1 MYAKKSKEFTMSE
14 SEVTT
19 IRIAGVYRESIVD
32 GPGIRFTVFCQGCSH
47 NCEGCHNPETHDFKG
62 GYDCSI
68 DKIASEALKNPLLD
82 GVTFTG
88 GDPMF
93 QTEGFYKLAKK
104 LKEARSD
111 LNILIYTG
119 YTYEELL
126 EKSKEDEYT
135 EKLLA
140 LTDYLIDGRFV
151 LAERDLSLLFRGSRN
166 QRFIDM
172 NATRASGRIVLYEE

>member
-1 MYAKKSKEFTMSE
+1 MNE
-14 SEVTT
+14 SEAKT

-32 GPGIRFTVFCQGCSH
+32 GPGIRFSIFSQGCRH

-62 GYDCSI
+62 GYDCDI
-68 DKIASEALKNPLLD
+68 DKIVEEILKNPLLD

-93 QTEGFYKLAKK
+93 QTEGFYLLAKK
-104 LKEARSD
+104 IKEKRND

-126 EKSKEDEYT
+126 EISKEDE
-135 EKLLA
+135 
-140 LTDYLIDGRFV
+140 
-151 LAERDLSLLFRGSRN
+151 
-166 QRFIDM
+166 
-172 NATRASGRIVLYEE
+172 

>member
-1 MYAKKSKEFTMSE
+1 MNE
-14 SEVTT
+14 SETKT

-32 GPGIRFTVFCQGCSH
+32 GPGIRFSIFSQGCRH

-62 GYDCSI
+62 GYDCDI
-68 DKIASEALKNPLLD
+68 DKIVEEILKNPLLD

-93 QTEGFYKLAKK
+93 QTEGFYLLAKK
-104 LKEARSD
+104 IKEKRND

-126 EKSKEDEYT
+126 EISKEDEYA
-135 EKLLA
+135 EKLLE

-151 LAERDLSLLFRGSRN
+151 LAERDLSLLFRGSSN

-172 NATRASGRIVLYEE
+172 NKTRKRGAIVLYDE

>member
-1 MYAKKSKEFTMSE
+1 MNE
-14 SEVTT
+14 SEAKT

-32 GPGIRFTVFCQGCSH
+32 GPGIRFSIFSQGCRH

-62 GYDCSI
+62 GYDCDI
-68 DKIASEALKNPLLD
+68 DKIVEEILKNPLLD

-93 QTEGFYKLAKK
+93 QTEGFYLLAKK
-104 LKEARSD
+104 IKEKRND

-126 EKSKEDEYT
+126 EISKEDEYA
-135 EKLLA
+135 EKLLE
-140 LTDYLIDGRFV
+140 LTDYIIDGRFV
-151 LAERDLSLLFRGSRN
+151 LAERDLSLLFRGSSN

-172 NATRASGRIVLYEE
+172 NKTRKRGAIVLYDE

>member
-1 MYAKKSKEFTMSE
+1 MNE
-14 SEVTT
+14 SEAKT

-32 GPGIRFTVFCQGCSH
+32 GPGIRFSIFSQGCRH

-62 GYDCSI
+62 GYDCDI
-68 DKIASEALKNPLLD
+68 DKIVEEILKNPLLD

-93 QTEGFYKLAKK
+93 QTEGFYLLAKK
-104 LKEARSD
+104 IKEKRND

-126 EKSKEDEYT
+126 EISKEDEYA
-135 EKLLA
+135 EKLLE

-151 LAERDLSLLFRGSRN
+151 LAERDLSLLFRR
-166 QRFIDM
+166 QQ
-172 NATRASGRIVLYEE
+172 

>member
-1 MYAKKSKEFTMSE
+1 MNE
-14 SEVTT
+14 SEAKT

-32 GPGIRFTVFCQGCSH
+32 GPGIRFSIFSQGCRH

-62 GYDCSI
+62 GYDCDI
-68 DKIASEALKNPLLD
+68 DKIVEEILKNPLLD

-93 QTEGFYKLAKK
+93 QTEGFYLLAKK
-104 LKEARSD
+104 IKEKRND

-126 EKSKEDEYT
+126 EISKEDEYA
-135 EKLLA
+135 EKLLE

-151 LAERDLSLLFRGSRN
+151 LAERDLSLLFRGSSN

-172 NATRASGRIVLYEE
+172 NNTRKRGAIVLYDE

>member
-1 MYAKKSKEFTMSE
+1 MNE
-14 SEVTT
+14 SEAKT

-32 GPGIRFTVFCQGCSH
+32 GPGIRFSIFSQGCRH

-62 GYDCSI
+62 GYDCDI
-68 DKIASEALKNPLLD
+68 DKIVEEILKNPLLD

-93 QTEGFYKLAKK
+93 QTEGFYLLAKK
-104 LKEARSD
+104 IKEKRND

-126 EKSKEDEYT
+126 EISKEDEYA
-135 EKLLA
+135 EKLLE

-151 LAERDLSLLFRGSRN
+151 LAERDLSLLFRGSSN

-172 NATRASGRIVLYEE
+172 NKTRKRGAIVLYDE

>member
-1 MYAKKSKEFTMSE
+1 MNE
-14 SEVTT
+14 SEAKT

-32 GPGIRFTVFCQGCSH
+32 GPGIRFSIFSQGCRH

-62 GYDCSI
+62 GYDCDI
-68 DKIASEALKNPLLD
+68 DKIVEEILKNPLLD

-93 QTEGFYKLAKK
+93 QTEGFYLLAKK
-104 LKEARSD
+104 IKEKRND

-126 EKSKEDEYT
+126 EISKEDEYA
-135 EKLLA
+135 EKLLE

-151 LAERDLSLLFRGSRN
+151 LAERDLSLLFRGSSN

-172 NATRASGRIVLYEE
+172 NKTRKRGAIVLNDE

>member
-1 MYAKKSKEFTMSE
+1 MSTN
-14 SEVTT
+14 SEKDV

-47 NCEGCHNPETHDFKG
+47 ACPGCHNPETHDFNG

-68 DKIASEALKNPLLD
+68 DKIADEIMKNPLLD

-104 LKEARSD
+104 IKELNPS

-119 YTYEELL
+119 FTYEELL
-126 EKSKEDEYT
+126 EREKEDEYT
-135 EKLLA
+135 GKLMA

-151 LAERDLSLLFRGSRN
+151 LAERDLTLLFRGSRN
-166 QRFIDM
+166 QRFIDL
-172 NATRASGRIVLYEE
+172 NATREKGEIVLYTED

>member
-1 MYAKKSKEFTMSE
+1 MNE
-14 SEVTT
+14 SEAKT

-32 GPGIRFTVFCQGCSH
+32 GPGIRFSIFSQGCRH

-62 GYDCSI
+62 GYDCDI
-68 DKIASEALKNPLLD
+68 DKIVEEILKNPLLD

-93 QTEGFYKLAKK
+93 QTEGFYLLAKK
-104 LKEARSD
+104 IKEKRND

-126 EKSKEDEYT
+126 EISKEDEYA
-135 EKLLA
+135 EKLLE

-151 LAERDLSLLFRGSRN
+151 LAERDLSLLFRGNSN

-172 NATRASGRIVLYEE
+172 NKTRKRGAIVLYDE

>member
-1 MYAKKSKEFTMSE
+1 MNE
-14 SEVTT
+14 SEAKT
-19 IRIAGVYRESIVD
+19 IRIAGVYGESIVD
-32 GPGIRFTVFCQGCSH
+32 GPGIRFSIFSQGCRH

-62 GYDCSI
+62 GYDCDI
-68 DKIASEALKNPLLD
+68 DKIVEEILKNPLLD

-93 QTEGFYKLAKK
+93 QTEGFYLLAKK
-104 LKEARSD
+104 IKEKRND

-126 EKSKEDEYT
+126 EISKEDEYA
-135 EKLLA
+135 EKLLE

-151 LAERDLSLLFRGSRN
+151 LAERDLSLLFRGSSN

-172 NATRASGRIVLYEE
+172 NKTRKRGAIVLYDE

>member
-1 MYAKKSKEFTMSE
+1 MNE
-14 SEVTT
+14 SEAKT

-32 GPGIRFTVFCQGCSH
+32 GPGIRFSIFSQGCRH

-62 GYDCSI
+62 GYDCDI
-68 DKIASEALKNPLLD
+68 DKIVEEILKNPLLD

-88 GDPMF
+88 GDPMV
-93 QTEGFYKLAKK
+93 QTEGFYLLAKK
-104 LKEARSD
+104 IKEKRND

-126 EKSKEDEYT
+126 EISKEDEYA
-135 EKLLA
+135 EKLLE
-140 LTDYLIDGRFV
+140 LTDYIIDGRFV
-151 LAERDLSLLFRGSRN
+151 LAERDLSLLFRGSSN

-172 NATRASGRIVLYEE
+172 NKTRKRGAIVLYDE